1 MALPDDFFP
10 TDASQPAA
18 LFPENPPEDG
28 EAAGRKGPQEWS
40 LFCPWL
46 WAPLKMRAELGSD
59 YQGVPSS

>member
-46 WAPLKMRAELGSD
+46 WGST
-59 YQGVPSS
+59 